1 LRPCWLQ
8 DYIPSTN
15 RAPTLSNHL
24 QQAVPAPQ
32 SNEFAAHSPENS
44 TGTGSFT
51 TSHKIVGAY
60 VLSGVLAIVSYFLL
74 SPANQLVF
82 YDFFGIYAVAGI
94 LTGVRRNKP
103 DFRLPWYLIACALS
117 LLVMGDVLLNRHVQ
131 IFGTEPGL
139 PTFEDMLFVGGNILV
154 VISLALVL
162 RRRLAG
168 QDSGSLIDA
177 MIIATAAGVLS
188 WIFLMVPYAQD
199 GTLTVFQRLV
209 LVTYPCID
217 VLMLAVLARLVLG
230 GGSRE
235 TAFWLIAGALT
246 AGMAADT
253 LWAELAIRNQF
264 SPERGHWVDAG
275 WLIWYV
281 LWGAAAL
288 HPSMRTLTEPNPTSA
303 PALTGKRLAV
313 LTVFALI
320 VPAAGLVEA
329 GKNSSPTQ
337 AIVSVAS
344 CVLFFLV
351 LWRIRGLIR
360 IVEFARDR
368 FEAAVERERI
378 LRQAAAALVAATDRD
393 EIYEAVTYAAHSLG
407 GLGALIRIAM
417 VDRDRLAIVSASGI
431 PVDVTF
437 DSMSFP
443 PEAVGSM
450 IPNKVTIAAPDIA
463 TLMRTSLRLDA
474 DGDIRLTPLIIQGQT
489 RGVMVVAGGRQ
500 ESAEYGWLEALT
512 SQLALALERT
522 ALAEDLHHRK
532 SEERFR
538 SLVRN
543 ASDIIL
549 ITEADGRIR
558 YVSPSIERILGFT
571 PEEVIGQQCTD
582 FIHSDDREGVR
593 KAQEEIT
600 AVPGLTRSV
609 EYRVLHRDR
618 IWHHVEA
625 IKTNLLHDESVRG
638 IVVNMRDITERK
650 DAEDRLT
657 YQAFHDTLTDLPN
670 RALFMDRL
678 QHSLAVG
685 TRREEGSGLIFL
697 DLDRFK
703 IINDSLG
710 HEAGDRLLQMVA
722 RRLDSC
728 IRPGDTAARLGGD
741 EFTILL
747 DAVVDVTDVI
757 AIAERLTTEIRKPFT
772 IDGREVFVTASI
784 GITCSRPGHVDA
796 IDLLREADIAMY
808 QAKATGKGDY
818 AIFDAGMGT
827 AALKRL
833 ELETDLRH
841 AIERFEFELYYQP
854 AIHLNTGRV
863 STMEALV
870 RWRQSDRGIVSP
882 IEFIPLAEETGL
894 IVPIGHWV
902 LHEACR
908 QAALWQEQFGIE
920 APTISV
926 NLSARQL
933 LHETIVADV
942 AEALKAHDIPPHMIT
957 LEITE
962 TFAVEDAEAN
972 RSTLENLKS
981 LGVRL
986 AIDDFG
992 SGYSSL
998 GYLRQLPVDVLKIDR
1013 GFVKA
1018 LGGARG
1024 DTLIVSAITDLAH
1037 KLGMLVV
1044 AEGIEDLE
1052 LLNRVRDLGCDVG
1065 QGYYFAKP
1073 LPAGLA
1079 TTFIDLDLHKATLM
1093 PASIEVQEAVPQLT
1107 SV

>member
-1 LRPCWLQ
+1 MGPCRLQ
-8 DYIPSTN
+8 DYIPFTQWV
-15 RAPTLSNHL
+15 ATLANNLRQPVHAL
-24 QQAVPAPQ
+24 QR
-32 SNEFAAHSPENS
+32 NEFAASPVQDS
-44 TGTGSFT
+44 APGTFSA
-51 TSHKIVGAY
+51 SHKIVSAY
-60 VLSGVLAIVSYFLL
+60 ILVGVLAILTFFLL
-74 SPANQLVF
+74 PPAKQLVF
-82 YDFFGIYAVAGI
+82 YDFFGVYAVAGI
-94 LTGVRRNKP
+94 LTGVHRNRP
-103 DFRLPWYLIACALS
+103 EFRLPWYLIACALS
-117 LLVMGDVLLNRHVQ
+117 LLVIGDVFLNRHVQ
-131 IFGTEPGL
+131 LFGSEPGL
-139 PTFEDMLFVGGNILV
+139 PTFEDIFFVGGNILV
-154 VISLALVL
+154 VISLALIL

-168 QDSGSLIDA
+168 QDSGSMIDA

-188 WIFLMVPYAQD
+188 WIFLMVPYAED
-199 GTLTVFQRLV
+199 GSLTVFQRLV
-209 LVTYPCID
+209 LITYPCID

-230 GGSRE
+230 GGSRA

-253 LWAELAIRNQF
+253 LWAELSIRNGV

-288 HPSMRTLTEPNPTSA
+288 HPSMRTITEPNPTSA

-337 AIVSVAS
+337 AIVSIAS

-378 LRQAAAALVAATDRD
+378 LRQAAAALVAATDRE
-393 EIYEAVTYAAHSLG
+393 EIYEAVTYAAHALG

-417 VDRDRLAIVSASGI
+417 VDRDRLTIVSASGV
-431 PVDVTF
+431 PENVTF

-450 IPNKVTIAAPDIA
+450 IPNKVTIASPEIA
-463 TLMRTSLRLDA
+463 ALMRSSLRLDS

-489 RGVMVVAGGRQ
+489 RGVMIVAGGRQ
-500 ESAEYGWLEALT
+500 ESAGYGWLESLT

-522 ALAEDLHHRK
+522 ALAEDLHTRK

-571 PEEVIGQQCTD
+571 PEEVIGQQCSD
-582 FIHSDDREGVR
+582 FVHADDREGVR
-593 KAQEEIT
+593 KAQDEIM

-650 DAEDRLT
+650 EAEDRLI

-710 HEAGDRLLQMVA
+710 HESGDRLLQMVA
-722 RRLDSC
+722 RRLDDC

-747 DAVVDVTDVI
+747 DAVIDVTDVI
-757 AIAERLTTEIRKPFT
+757 SIAERLATEIRKPFK

-808 QAKATGKGDY
+808 QAKAIGKGDY
-818 AIFDAGMGT
+818 AVFDAGMGT

-854 AIHLNTGRV
+854 AIHLNSGRV

-870 RWRQSDRGIVSP
+870 RWRQADRGIVSP

-908 QAALWQEQFGIE
+908 QAALWQEQFGSG

-942 AEALKAHDIPPHMIT
+942 AEALKTHNIPPQMLT

-998 GYLRQLPVDVLKIDR
+998 GYLRELPVDVLKIDR

-1024 DTLIVSAITDLAH
+1024 DTLIVSAVTDLAH
-1037 KLGMLVV
+1037 KLGMVVV

-1079 TTFIDLDLHKATLM
+1079 TTFIDLDLHKATLE
-1093 PASIEVQEAVPQLT
+1093 PSGLEIQESIPQLT